1 MIRPFLQQDA
11 DAVMDLWLRANL
23 EAHAFV
29 PQSRWREAEP
39 QVRQAIARAEV
50 YVWEEEGG
58 LQGFLGLSGDYVAG
72 LFVRAEARSRGVGRL
87 LLERAKAGRESL
99 SLDVYQKNEGAVRFY
114 LREGFSVRETRREE
128 STGETEYRMV
138 WRRRD
143 GCE

>member
-1 MIRPFLQQDA
+1 MIRPFLRQDTA
-11 DAVMDLWLRANL
+11 AVMDLWLRANL

-29 PQSRWREAEP
+29 PQSCWLEAEP
-39 QVRQAIARAEV
+39 QVRQAIAQAEV
-50 YVWEEEGG
+50 YVWEEGG

-87 LLERAKAGRESL
+87 LLERAKAGRERL

-114 LREGFSVRETRREE
+114 LREGFSVLETRREE
-128 STGETEYRMV
+128 STGETEYRMA

-143 GCE
+143 GCV